1 MSHELSKL
9 TMIDSDASIH
19 VCPLNN
25 GQGDG
30 FRKPSE
36 TRPLSGAEMQQ
47 RGMRQM
53 SCDSEAGRVTAV
65 YRVLDM
71 RQSNWSP
78 RSMMDSGCDVYFAK
92 DRCWIAKNIGKE
104 LDVILSSGVF
114 FVATKPSNL
123 MSRKKSAP
131 ELTSMSQAEIERAT
145 STRVHARFGV
155 PDPAARGTLDG
166 DEPSV
171 RIRIPTG
178 PVTPSAEEKKLH
190 NASGHAPHHRWCRWC
205 AAADEPHLR
214 KHQPESDEAVSR
226 IEFDLAELERE
237 EEQTLSTSSL
247 TAFVDGSESSTA
259 TLCFTKAFSE
269 YLAETTV
276 AFVEVLGHNVM
287 MLHSDQEL
295 VSVQL
300 LKTVQNGRPIETS
313 VRHGPRISHQ
323 SQSKVENVNQVT
335 TTLENLL
342 REKPS
347 NDSIPLAW
355 PIRHT
360 AWSLTKFPVK
370 NDRRIALL
378 RVLGKAYTS
387 QVLPF
392 GERVM
397 YEHTAVPTG
406 NLNQR

>member
-1 MSHELSKL
+1 MLDLESL
-9 TMIDSDASIH
+9 TLRREARSTEMNRRCVSEFPQAS
-19 VCPLNN
+19 
-25 GQGDG
+25 
-30 FRKPSE
+30 
-36 TRPLSGAEMQQ
+36 
-47 RGMRQM
+47 
-53 SCDSEAGRVTAV
+53 
-65 YRVLDM
+65 
-71 RQSNWSP
+71 
-78 RSMMDSGCDVYFAK
+78 
-92 DRCWIAKNIGKE
+92 
-104 LDVILSSGVF
+104 
-114 FVATKPSNL
+114 
-123 MSRKKSAP
+123 
-131 ELTSMSQAEIERAT
+131 
-145 STRVHARFGV
+145 
-155 PDPAARGTLDG
+155 
-166 DEPSV
+166 
-171 RIRIPTG
+171 
-178 PVTPSAEEKKLH
+178 VTPSAEEKKLH
-190 NASGHAPHHRWCRWC
+190 NASGHVPHHRWCRWC

-300 LKTVQNGRPIETS
+300 LKTVQNGRSIETS

-323 SQSKVENVNQVT
+323 SPSNVENVNQVT
-335 TTLENLL
+335 TTHENLL

-378 RVLGKAYTS
+378 RVLWKAYTS

-397 YEHTAVPTG
+397 YEHTAVPSG